1 MMRRTKRLDKKIWAA
16 IACVTSLGMATPLM
30 ADTLYYPGYLAY
42 YPYGEGSF
50 VYSLPRPEVIPE
62 LPLPPTPPSRVVES
76 PDGLLPPA
84 IAAFSPNQA
93 EVPRVMQAGYSVHI
107 GSYLKASE
115 STDLESRLQQLG
127 IPFFLAPAVING
139 VSYTQLHAGPF
150 QIQDQ
155 AFTISDAIRD
165 NLGIQ
170 GIVLAYG
177 PQQATTTGQ

>member
-1 MMRRTKRLDKKIWAA
+1 MKHKTVWSHKGLWLL
-16 IACVTSLGMATPLM
+16 IACAAAAGVARPLM
-30 ADTLYYPGYLAY
+30 AETLYYPGYLSY

-50 VYSLPRPEVIPE
+50 VYSLPRQEVMPE
-62 LPLPPTPPSRVVES
+62 LQLPPTPPPKVVES
-76 PDGLLPPA
+76 PAGLLPPA
-84 IAAFSPNQA
+84 VAAFSPNQA
-93 EVPRVMQAGYSVHI
+93 EVPRVMQAGFSVHV
-107 GSYLKASE
+107 GSFLKSSE
-115 STDLESRLQQLG
+115 AEELEGRLQKLG

-155 AFTISDAIRD
+155 AFTTSDAIRD

-177 PQQATTTGQ
+177 PQQNATAGK